1 MSATSSV
8 ITSSIDYNTFAA
20 MSLSGI
26 SRASP
31 HPSELPLPP
40 QRWLSKDPSMALL
53 DAATEEALD
62 HYWVGQV
69 KACQYAIFHMC

>member
-1 MSATSSV
+1 MSATSNV

-20 MSLSGI
+20 MSLREI

-31 HPSELPLPP
+31 HPSELPSPP

-53 DAATEEALD
+53 DAASEEALE
-62 HYWVGQV
+62 HYWAGQV